1 MKTQKR
7 LGMIASLVL
16 ACTAIG
22 CMETP
27 TQGTSIGT
35 PGHNIT
41 FSGYLTVPNE
51 TVRIEYRTWNGVWN
65 NLVTTNSSAVASGM
79 GRYEWI
85 VEAQVPDAGWAAT
98 KIELMIELVRCTASL

>member
-1 MKTQKR
+1 
-7 LGMIASLVL
+7 
-16 ACTAIG
+16 
-22 CMETP
+22 METP

-85 VEAQVPDAGWAAT
+85 VEAQVPDVGWAAVGDDFT
-98 KIELMIELVRCTASL
+98 TEVRARRLSTGELLFHDMGLSSVTVYASGPEG